1 MSHRITILFSTLLLL
16 LLSVVWG
23 AAPAALRVTFGVV
36 GVEDPEGR
44 GLIVTRLVRL
54 SPAEKA
60 GVRPTDMLLNVAG
73 KPVPTRP
80 ALVDALADKNP
91 GDEVPVILLRD
102 GREKRLTVTLGERAP
117 GDPAAS
123 RAADPISAEKMAFII
138 ECQKRLART
147 LSGEKPD
154 TRLLLELGAQIRTA
168 TGGLAGA
175 GSTTLRYT
183 DAQGMITLTVTPAAV
198 DVEAGGIHYSVTAGQ
213 EASALPAELRA
224 RLYRLSQP

>member
-1 MSHRITILFSTLLLL
+1 MFHRITILFSTLLLL

-117 GDPAAS
+117 DVPASS
-123 RAADPISAEKMAFII
+123 RPVAPISTEHMAFIV

-154 TRLLLELGAQIRTA
+154 TGLLLELGAQIRTA

-198 DVEAGGIHYSVTAGQ
+198 DVEAGGIHYSVTDGQ